1 MTESRIALGIVGVS
15 ASYGWGMRA
24 HLPALFPLELPLPA
38 LR

>member
-1 MTESRIALGIVGVS
+1 MTENRIALGIVGVS
-15 ASYGWGMRA
+15 ATYGWGMRA

>member
-1 MTESRIALGIVGVS
+1 MTEDRITLGIVGVT
-15 ASYGWGMRA
+15 SYGWGMRA

>member
-1 MTESRIALGIVGVS
+1 MTEDRIALGIVGVN
-15 ASYGWGMRA
+15 ATYGWGMRA